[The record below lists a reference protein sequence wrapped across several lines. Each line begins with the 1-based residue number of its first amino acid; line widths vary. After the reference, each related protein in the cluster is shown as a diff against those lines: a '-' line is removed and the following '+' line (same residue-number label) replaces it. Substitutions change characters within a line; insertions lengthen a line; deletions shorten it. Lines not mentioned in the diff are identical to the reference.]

1 MKNIVT
7 QHQLEQ
13 WGEEEGKEITFLEKT
28 KQQQQKNRPVE
39 DFLGNE
45 ENGYQFLSPTKQ
57 C

>member
-28 KQQQQKNRPVE
+28 KQQQKNRPVE